1 MSLLKSAAM
10 TCSTTVLALCTA
22 IPSASA
28 LTAGSDTASTN
39 STKQV
44 TYLGHRF
51 DVPRSWPVIDLAA
64 APTTCVRFDRSAV
77 YLGTPGAEQKCPA
90 HLMGRTEALLVE
102 PAVATAAVKDDA
114 VALEFTGA
122 AGGIKITATYN
133 KQRSVAQDIV
143 TSAALPTSTS
153 NSAPNST
160 PKPAAATPALAAA
173 TVPAN
178 STGYT
183 GLGFDP
189 CDAPSSAVMSDWK
202 RSSPYGAVG
211 IYIGGVNR
219 GCAQP
224 NLTSGWVSQ
233 QASLGWHFF
242 PLYVGYQGY
251 GSCGGTCAVISSASQ
266 GTSAA
271 DDAVNQAASLGFGP
285 GSVLTYDMEAYT
297 ENSSVPVVGFES
309 AWTEELH
316 ARGYKS
322 GIYGSMGSTVADLV
336 NNYGGGYTMPD
347 VLDFATGNGSAST
360 GNPGIPGIPGT
371 EWADHQRI
379 NQYAL
384 DVTDT
389 YGGDALSIDRD
400 YLDVRTS
407 PATGS
412 DVVMAANGALA
423 TYWTDG
429 GQVWGKSQ
437 SQPGGAWSAA
447 QQLTTGGGYV
457 GQVSA
462 VSAMNG
468 TIALYIR
475 NTSGGVSGL
484 SQNTAGGTFQWA
496 SLGGST
502 VSSDPTAIVAANG
515 AIAVYATASDGNVW
529 GTSQSV
535 VGGPFSGWQQL
546 ATGGGYVGK
555 VSAVV
560 ASTGGIALYI
570 RNTSGGVSGLS
581 QNTAGGTFQWA
592 SLGGSTVSSDPT
604 AIVAANGAIA
614 VYATASDG
622 NVWGTSQSVV
632 GGPFSGWQQLTT
644 GGGYTGTVSAVLA
657 ATDVIALYVRTTSD
671 SVNGASQDGIGGA
684 FHWDVLGGSGMTGEP
699 TAIVAYNGAIALYDE
714 YPNPNPVVMGDSQAY
729 MGGPFTGW
737 TAV

>member
-28 LTAGSDTASTN
+28 LTAGSDTASTSSTS

-102 PAVATAAVKDDA
+102 PAVATAAVKDDT
-114 VALEFTGA
+114 VAREFTGA

-153 NSAPNST
+153 HSAPNSTPDST
-160 PKPAAATPALAAA
+160 PKPAAASPALAAA
-173 TVPAN
+173 TVPAD

-271 DDAVNQAASLGFGP
+271 DDAVNQAAGLGFGP

-309 AWTEELH
+309 AWTAELH

-360 GNPGIPGIPGT
+360 GNPGVPGT

-475 NTSGGVSGL
+475 TTGGGVSGL
-484 SQNTAGGTFQWA
+484 SQNTVGGAFQWA

-529 GTSQSV
+529 GTSQS
-535 VGGPFSGWQQL
+535 
-546 ATGGGYVGK
+546 A
-555 VSAVV
+555 
-560 ASTGGIALYI
+560 
-570 RNTSGGVSGLS
+570 
-581 QNTAGGTFQWA
+581 
-592 SLGGSTVSSDPT
+592 
-604 AIVAANGAIA
+604 
-614 VYATASDG
+614 
-622 NVWGTSQSVV
+622 V
-632 GGPFSGWQQLTT
+632 GGPFSGWQQLTS
-644 GGGYTGTVSAVLA
+644 GGGYVGKVSAVLA
-657 ATDVIALYVRTTSD
+657 ATDVIALYVRTTSG

-684 FHWDVLGGSGMTGEP
+684 FHWEVLGGSGMTGDP
-699 TAIVAYNGAIALYDE
+699 TAIVANNGAIAVYDE